1 MEVNTEAI
9 VRLAWARMLGLP
21 DDALTDPPDGILTRT
36 SDELIMFVRLW
47 RHEVLVGPKGFLD
60 RVRGSAGDDLVDGSQ
75 LLALSRSWG
84 GQLLGQATLA
94 FHDSYVA
101 LDELETVTV
110 TDDPAAVLDLEKA
123 CPPDDVAEVGLAEMS
138 RALVTLDELDR
149 PTAGAGF
156 AEWEQ
161 IIAHLGV
168 LTPPGFRRRG
178 FGLQAAALATN
189 EALDLGLV
197 PQWRSRIENS
207 ASRRTAAR
215 LGFLEVG
222 SQTTVVLHRSPGRI
236 GR

>member
-1 MEVNTEAI
+1 VEANTEAI
-9 VRLAWARMLGLP
+9 VRLAWARILGLP
-21 DDALTDPPDGILTRT
+21 DDALTDPAERMVTRT

-47 RHEVLVGPKGFLD
+47 QHEVLVGPSGFLD
-60 RVRGSAGDDLVDGSQ
+60 RVRGSSSDELADGSQ
-75 LLALSRSWG
+75 LLAAGRSWG
-84 GQLLGQATLA
+84 GRLLGQATLA
-94 FHDSYVA
+94 FRDAYVV
-101 LDELETVTV
+101 LEGLETVTV

-138 RALVTLDELDR
+138 RALVTLDELDQ

-161 IIAHLGV
+161 IIGHLGV

-178 FGLQAAALATN
+178 FGLLAAALATN

-222 SQTTVVLHRSPGRI
+222 TQTTVLLSPAPT
-236 GR
+236 